1 MKEVFY
7 KKVGR
12 RYVPVS
18 EYDSELSDAYTQGAH
33 LVVVKPGSTSKKY
46 NIDPAFAPMIAA
58 GRYAEDAMAKVL
70 SDASSARISCREVT
84 PEQKLAWDNLKK
96 SFNGDLYYYE
106 YPSTHDAIQAGVTAM
121 QKEADKLLTN
131 PSVKQ
136 AWDRFMMLC
145 QLTYEDTK

>member
-1 MKEVFY
+1 MKEIFY

-18 EYDSELSDAYTQGAH
+18 EYDSEFLDSYTWGAH
-33 LVVVKPGSTSKKY
+33 LVVVKHGSTSKKY

-70 SDASSARISCREVT
+70 SDASSARISCREIT
-84 PEQKLAWDNLKK
+84 PTQQRAWDVLKK

-106 YPSTHDAIQAGVTAM
+106 YPSTHEAIQAGLAAM

-131 PSVKQ
+131 PAVKKSYEN
-136 AWDRFMMLC
+136 FLLLC
-145 QLTYEDTK
+145 KLSKEY